1 MPNTKG
7 FPAISFTNKNGYIYR
22 TVVDKN
28 GNIDLKRRAV
38 YKLYKT
44 GNKVKDDKG
53 KEIDEIKLC
62 KLVYNDKFK
71 NYIPKYL
78 AKNATILK
86 EKDVEEFNTYVS
98 GEASAMPLAW
108 KNDFNNIRAHDEI
121 CTIDNLPPKL
131 QSEVRQHPQ
140 YLQYGIRNFI
150 KVDSGGEV
158 EDETYIAYGYKNT
171 IVPLC
176 YKKNGDDWQ
185 NIAQNTYD
193 NIIVYEDGFT
203 YASPQLSNKEAINA
217 QIYVPETEFY
227 SPYAEQFSQNMLG
240 RNGHKDRKGCNFQ
253 IETHTAGKRNAAIS
267 RDIVRQNQQIM
278 QNTFD
283 GKDTDNGFIRESPL
297 RIISGDGK
305 NLQCVITDK
314 MDTNQVQDIVKRH
327 NVGRVLI
334 AAHQNSQQELS
345 ESFTKQ
351 TQEYQQHGQELLRQ
365 VQQERAQNTNGKI
378 QNYEQELLYQCYLDP
393 KLFQTL
399 WHVSISLAEDLL
411 TGLFNLPDIDD
422 PNEEKQIKN
431 DMLKYLNNLNQN
443 QKRDLLKKAKKIVDR
458 DKEYHEQELKLLPNN
473 CLNLQNYANRGTCT
487 LYDNIPTAPIAD
499 SENNY
504 FYSFNENN
512 KGANELFVNNPK
524 DYDEDV
530 SDLMATMYFINPAP
544 DVDTLDAINSMTINC
559 CVPDLPQMFSNRQK
573 EYTVSSLEVGKRD
586 VCITPINTNSKLVF
600 SHAIDKFSTKG
611 KCGIIKKDKSVQ
623 KDLPFPATGAVIH
636 FSDDTIVVINNVED
650 ESTIHIK
657 IFPND
662 KLKQTLTTGNNK
674 LDTHWKEGD
683 YVDIVLEDDKAEL
696 AIRNANYAGFSDDK
710 KEYPRQI
717 DLSDKAAE
725 IMPALKAYRLNSL
738 LRSVPQYISPVAP
751 LKLYKT
757 DNSLISGKENIF
769 SGNFKFTEVKN
780 RKGQELKPKQLS
792 LSPLSSD
799 SPTINTNILNERY
812 ILMPELNHDFEKRIA
827 QLNSFQ
833 NAALIP
839 ILYEDSTN
847 GKISDDNFIK
857 NRKNYI
863 KFHDDIRQNFLQKFK
878 EIRNEV
884 ERLRNG
890 VQREIEGSKNEDALK
905 NIAKNSLK
913 EIFLSSLKG
922 AKFSPESSLDKKL
935 QQDLSEELKTL
946 YSDLKIDEENGMT
959 NVARVADYA
968 RQVSE
973 ELMRSAD
980 EQITKQQKCIKN
992 LHPLALESYNSK
1004 QSPRIIGQQYL
1015 RLLAYENALQHTKQ
1029 RQTSGIDTEPDLNF
1043 KSFSHKGEEKNTIIT
1058 DHKQKV
1064 AELDKK
1070 YQKSNEILDK
1080 YSELL
1085 EKVIWQVETQPKS
1098 TLEEKQG
1105 TIYEYGALV
1114 QAMMLVETLMD
1125 RDPNDKD
1132 RSLVDLQEEIA
1143 KSFLLNGSILAKNE
1157 LMLNNSNEPVLDIEK
1172 FKQLGIIT
1180 LEQLFQHL
1188 NGKKTE
1194 YEQEIAND
1202 KNIPHIPLPSKPRTA
1217 AKKQP
1222 KNVVTFSNK
1231 TLSKEHKLKMAL
1243 HVKEAPRV
1251 IVKLLPDTEGK
1262 MVPTYFKQIK
1272 LQDNNGR
1279 IQIALVQVNFVKDK
1293 NGNSSYMLYTGSA
1306 YFDFSEDTITN
1317 YQWYEDLK
1325 KQGIIQDLA
1334 ITPKDLPEDLKSYN
1348 TDNAAWIKMD
1358 DDTYVRWDN
1367 SKNPYFHCYKNQGN
1381 FWQDLCDGS
1390 STIDDIMAFDDG
1402 AVMATSCMRAN
1413 LNNALCNFYM
1423 PNFKLVDPRAQEYM
1437 KRCLVESK
1445 YSQPKGYC
1453 ITSTNQVPSKKYEE
1467 TIWQQQNALL
1477 DNNRKSKE
1485 AILPTTILHTDN
1497 NISKPAICLRHPLK
1511 NQTKDGWDQNIH
1523 GFFPNML
1530 QNIYYKKRVDEYQL
1544 SDIYREIQNIDAPE
1558 LKEYDEAIK
1567 VISSMKPSEKADFRK
1582 WQTDEISLP
1591 QLLESNSV
1599 QYNQIKLEVE
1609 NKRPQYA
1616 KYARYAK
1623 IIDDHDNLIKAY
1635 ACSPNHPL
1643 GNNILTLD
1651 TGDEREIQVPTN
1663 KSSSGK
1669 INPNYAEPANYEEEP
1684 NQQASGTMYYID
1696 PISLQKGPG
1705 FLIAHRNINGTSTL
1719 LADLYNAPVDDV
1731 MLDVESNTCASLVP
1745 EQKIYVISQDKQSLL
1760 RNAPSF
1766 QAQLKKSDGSLTP
1779 SLNVR
1784 QNDALI
1790 KFDDDTIAHFMTG
1803 NKGES
1808 AIRIFPNQK
1817 LFNELNTLLQSKP
1830 ICKSMEDGDFLEIS
1844 INNPP
1849 HLLLK
1854 NHKDTQTRTSEQI
1867 GCLVENKRGI
1877 DLATIAVPVIKTL
1890 KGYRLNSLA
1899 RSCGTYTARTNEQAA
1914 VYTMDEH
1921 GNSIVGYPNE
1931 INIFNPKKDDF
1942 KQAEIL
1948 EDGSSKN
1955 KKPGKNKNKPDEISL
1970 KQNFLNTNFDIRNFL
1985 PNSYVRVDMNLC
1997 DQNVPNQPDIH
2008 SVFEQLYL
2016 KDATEYIRSFVSCL
2030 NNITTQIAIQLDQN
2044 PSELDEETIKFY
2056 GEYTKLQTILKN
2068 KLDIISKTISEIN
2081 ANIDGGL
2088 LCKQNPREA
2097 DDAYE
2102 QRWKEAHKQC
2112 LKDNS
2117 EIIYNATKEI
2127 DELIKGFSSP
2137 KTKIHDINPLNM
2149 KRDVQQF
2156 DPFIFTNRYANFL
2169 NMLKFQRIMDIKLH
2183 EHLDFDSLINV
2194 VKTKDDIA
2202 KHTYD
2207 DIDNLSE
2214 IQSGVKKMEIIFA
2227 SQQNWLMQNTL
2238 RASCIKDNA
2247 NLNKDYFERCC
2258 LNAHASIALQSLLI
2272 QDPNNNFYTMDTII
2286 STQTRLNSQLFIGCS
2301 YFFEPDG
2308 VTIKS
2313 SLKDLRANEVLEILQ
2328 NEQKR
2333 LTKLTIPLENHAVQ
2347 MDKKQENEYKDELS
2361 SQLTSKDQFKQLV
2374 KKKIQNQMTS
2384 ATRGISMDS
2393 TIFDNQE
2400 KEIEQKLS
2408 ETLLK
2413 NNKQTSNEDIS
2424 KIKQELKKV
2433 LQAKLH
2439 LNCANRLLIE
2449 NRVELDTTLE
2459 QKNPELQD
2467 EKLIVSLEDVKT
2479 TFAKEPEDSQPHT
2492 KMYIKPDYE
2501 IIDEKSLRIRAT
2513 IVDILDD
2520 SDPELEQNINQQL
2533 KPSSETK
2540 KWYAKKPK
2548 YELYVDLS
2556 DKSQVEDFFINF
2568 RTHGLLAAVETC
2580 KIDRNKVGIIYHD
2593 DHNQSN
2599 DNTLTLDQYIKNK
2612 DFKKNDI
2619 MSSRQKKIAADMMPY
2634 YLMANLQKQTIKE
2647 FAKNQA
2653 KSMTK

>member
-267 RDIVRQNQQIM
+267 SDIVRQNQQIM

-499 SENNY
+499 GENNY

-1043 KSFSHKGEEKNTIIT
+1043 KSFLHEEGEINTIIT

-1070 YQKSNEILDK
+1070 YRKSNEILDK

-1085 EKVIWQVETQPKS
+1085 EKVIWQVEKQPKS
-1098 TLEEKQG
+1098 TLEEKQD

-1114 QAMMLVETLMD
+1114 QAMMLVDILMD
-1125 RDPNDKD
+1125 KDPNNNDKQ
-1132 RSLVDLQEEIA
+1132 LEELQTEIA
-1143 KSFLLNGSILAKNE
+1143 KSSLLYGSVLPINQLNDDEPTLDCQALGMEKINTLKELSDFLSNKLQEYDNIINDRKNILHTPLK
-1157 LMLNNSNEPVLDIEK
+1157 P
-1172 FKQLGIIT
+1172 
-1180 LEQLFQHL
+1180 
-1188 NGKKTE
+1188 KTE
-1194 YEQEIAND
+1194 QVVITKE
-1202 KNIPHIPLPSKPRTA
+1202 K
-1217 AKKQP
+1217 P
-1222 KNVVTFSNK
+1222 KNVTPPPSTQSTRSPMGFS
-1231 TLSKEHKLKMAL
+1231 TSSPRAQLKMAL
-1243 HVKEAPRV
+1243 HASKDDKNVIIKFAKDKDGKLVK
-1251 IVKLLPDTEGK
+1251 
-1262 MVPTYFKQIK
+1262 TYFKKVKI
-1272 LQDNNGR
+1272 NMENGESKY
-1279 IQIALVQVNFVKDK
+1279 ALLEVEASLREDGTTKYTMPVKGDDSTAENTNMNDK
-1293 NGNSSYMLYTGSA
+1293 YYKWSKSLGMARN
-1306 YFDFSEDTITN
+1306 
-1317 YQWYEDLK
+1317 
-1325 KQGIIQDLA
+1325 LA
-1334 ITPKDLPEDLKSYN
+1334 IDPKDLPTALNKYK
-1348 TDNAAWIKMD
+1348 TDDSLWIKID
-1358 DDTYVRWDN
+1358 DDTYARWSANDN
-1367 SKNPYFHCYKNQGN
+1367 MHFSCYKNHGK
-1381 FWQDLCDGS
+1381 FWQNICGGANS
-1390 STIDDIMAFDDG
+1390 MDDIVAFSDG
-1402 AVMATSCMRAN
+1402 GVMATSCTRPE
-1413 LNNALCNFYM
+1413 LNNAQCNFYI
-1423 PNFKLVDPRAQEYM
+1423 PDFTLIDHRAKEYIRRSLIGGEQEQ
-1437 KRCLVESK
+1437 V
-1445 YSQPKGYC
+1445 KGYC
-1453 ITSTNQVPSKKYEE
+1453 FRSENVVPKGNEYKSLKKQNDLLDDEAEGQSSIASFEPLTDPDFSSTYRSSIFLEHPLGTELKTQQMFSPSTLQNISYQKRIDEYNLPDIYKMIQQTDYPELDKYEE
-1467 TIWQQQNALL
+1467 AVTEIKNIDQNRPEELEQ
-1477 DNNRKSKE
+1477 S
-1485 AILPTTILHTDN
+1485 
-1497 NISKPAICLRHPLK
+1497 
-1511 NQTKDGWDQNIH
+1511 KDGEQK
-1523 GFFPNML
+1523 
-1530 QNIYYKKRVDEYQL
+1530 YKKY
-1544 SDIYREIQNIDAPE
+1544 
-1558 LKEYDEAIK
+1558 K
-1567 VISSMKPSEKADFRK
+1567 
-1582 WQTDEISLP
+1582 
-1591 QLLESNSV
+1591 
-1599 QYNQIKLEVE
+1599 QIIL
-1609 NKRPQYA
+1609 
-1616 KYARYAK
+1616 
-1623 IIDDHDNLIKAY
+1623 DHDRLHDAY
-1635 ACSPNHPL
+1635 ATSPIHPL
-1643 GNNILTLD
+1643 GNGICAL
-1651 TGDEREIQVPTN
+1651 
-1663 KSSSGK
+1663 SGGIK
-1669 INPNYAEPANYEEEP
+1669 LENDGVGLAMPSIGGTIIPNYAEPQNYGETP
-1684 NQQASGTMYYID
+1684 TSQASGEMYYID
-1696 PISLQKGPG
+1696 PLSWQNGPS
-1705 FLIAHRNINGTSTL
+1705 FFIAHRNINGDSTKL
-1719 LADLYNAPVDDV
+1719 SELYGVPVNDV
-1731 MLDVESNTCASLVP
+1731 MIDLECKTCTALSPSNIYTSLDEAEEMCSYKKLNKMQV
-1745 EQKIYVISQDKQSLL
+1745 
-1760 RNAPSF
+1760 
-1766 QAQLKKSDGSLTP
+1766 QLKKSDGSLSP
-1779 SLNVR
+1779 NIPLEPR
-1784 QNDALI
+1784 DALI
-1790 KFDDDTIAHFMTG
+1790 KFNDDTIAHFVAQTG
-1803 NKGES
+1803 KAS
-1808 AIRIFPNQK
+1808 CIRIFPSQK
-1817 LFNELNTLLQSKP
+1817 LFNQITPLLKDMP
-1830 ICKSMEDGDFLEIS
+1830 MEDGDFIEIS
-1844 INNPP
+1844 ISDPP

-1854 NHKDTQTRTSEQI
+1854 NHKDAQLYNSENI
-1867 GCLVENKRGI
+1867 GQLVENQRGI
-1877 DLATIAVPVIKTL
+1877 DLSPIAVFVMKEL
-1890 KGYRLNSLA
+1890 KDYRLNSLA
-1899 RSCGTYTARTNEQAA
+1899 RSCGAYTDTNVLFNAYVKDEQN
-1914 VYTMDEH
+1914 
-1921 GNSIVGYPNE
+1921 GNYVVVPPKK
-1931 INIFNPKKDDF
+1931 NIFDPSDKLF
-1942 KQAEIL
+1942 QTVEVP
-1948 EDGSSKN
+1948 EGQTPTN
-1955 KKPGKNKNKPDEISL
+1955 KISL
-1970 KQNFLNTNFDIRNFL
+1970 QDKFLNTNFNTSCFA
-1985 PNSYVRVDMNLC
+1985 PNSLQKEKITYNSLYDTFKDLC
-1997 DQNVPNQPDIH
+1997 RKDTKKYIYSFASWLNTTTSVLVSQLDAGKTGLNEELVKLYEECTKCKTTLTNILAKIEDAISDIGALENKEDDKND
-2008 SVFEQLYL
+2008 FERDF
-2016 KDATEYIRSFVSCL
+2016 KEK
-2030 NNITTQIAIQLDQN
+2030 IQLIY
-2044 PSELDEETIKFY
+2044 DEMTKVNETIQNFPHDNMEKILRLQ
-2056 GEYTKLQTILKN
+2056 EYESDPLRAT
-2068 KLDIISKTISEIN
+2068 
-2081 ANIDGGL
+2081 
-2088 LCKQNPREA
+2088 
-2097 DDAYE
+2097 
-2102 QRWKEAHKQC
+2102 
-2112 LKDNS
+2112 NS
-2117 EIIYNATKEI
+2117 
-2127 DELIKGFSSP
+2127 
-2137 KTKIHDINPLNM
+2137 
-2149 KRDVQQF
+2149 
-2156 DPFIFTNRYANFL
+2156 YANYL
-2169 NMLKFQRIMDIKLH
+2169 NMLKLQYIIQIRLEFQGYFEDIIDKDKDKDKAETVEDIVKMLGENKAELEKKRKRI
-2183 EHLDFDSLINV
+2183 
-2194 VKTKDDIA
+2194 KDLEQA
-2202 KHTYD
+2202 
-2207 DIDNLSE
+2207 
-2214 IQSGVKKMEIIFA
+2214 FF
-2227 SQQNWLMQNTL
+2227 SQQNWLMQNAL
-2238 RASCIKDNA
+2238 RVSYAKEQSNDE
-2247 NLNKDYFERCC
+2247 NKYLTQCC
-2258 LNAHASIALQSLLI
+2258 DNAHATLALQILSQHDPGVAASTMGKIIKEHSEDPLLA
-2272 QDPNNNFYTMDTII
+2272 
-2286 STQTRLNSQLFIGCS
+2286 SCA
-2301 YFFEPDG
+2301 YFFESKG
-2308 VTIKS
+2308 NIKPWLS
-2313 SLKDLRANEVLEILQ
+2313 DLKVSELLNILQ
-2328 NEQKR
+2328 DEQTE
-2333 LTKLTIPLENHAVQ
+2333 LTKYSMPVEDNGLTEEKIVQ
-2347 MDKKQENEYKDELS
+2347 YIR
-2361 SQLTSKDQFKQLV
+2361 QLTSDDDFTQLV
-2374 KKKIQNQMTS
+2374 EKKAKMQTTSVTQGTLIDPGIFDEKEKNIERMLSENLGKKHETS
-2384 ATRGISMDS
+2384 APVNDK
-2393 TIFDNQE
+2393 NVE
-2400 KEIEQKLS
+2400 ECKKELGEILS
-2408 ETLLK
+2408 
-2413 NNKQTSNEDIS
+2413 
-2424 KIKQELKKV
+2424 
-2433 LQAKLH
+2433 AKLR
-2439 LNCANRLLIE
+2439 LNCANRLLAE
-2449 NRVELDTTLE
+2449 NKTKLDTTSKQEDLKLE
-2459 QKNPELQD
+2459 KGKPP
-2467 EKLIVSLEDVKT
+2467 ISVEDVRTTFVRQPEDSCPHTKIYLTPTTATKSGT
-2479 TFAKEPEDSQPHT
+2479 TFA
-2492 KMYIKPDYE
+2492 IKST
-2501 IIDEKSLRIRAT
+2501 II
-2513 IVDILDD
+2513 DILDD
-2520 SDPELEQNINQQL
+2520 SDPDFVECINQKL
-2533 KPSSETK
+2533 KPKPEEGSSNE
-2540 KWYAKKPK
+2540 KWYMDAEQPK
-2548 YELYVDLS
+2548 YELFAELPDS
-2556 DKSQVEDFFINF
+2556 SETEKFFIAL
-2568 RTHGLLAAVETC
+2568 RTHGLKKAADAC
-2580 KIDRNKVGIIYHD
+2580 NIKYDALGIRYIDAKKRVNNK
-2593 DHNQSN
+2593 
-2599 DNTLTLDQYIKNK
+2599 LTLAKYLHEQQIGKPYKKNK
-2612 DFKKNDI
+2612 LDEDAMLYFLMGNLDK
-2619 MSSRQKKIAADMMPY
+2619 QKM
-2634 YLMANLQKQTIKE
+2634 KE
-2647 FAKNQA
+2647 I
-2653 KSMTK
+2653 TKTHETGGRTY